1 MPTFREENALYNT
14 LYDDENHGLE
24 IWKERQSRRRA
35 AYICRRVGLKISNEY
50 LDQLE
55 LKQIL
60 RIIREGLTVLEA
72 MESGDLGKFGVSPVS
87 RTKRDA

>member
-1 MPTFREENALYNT
+1 MYNT

-50 LDQLE
+50 LDQFE
-55 LKQIL
+55 LKQVL
-60 RIIREGLTVLEA
+60 RIIREGLAVLET
-72 MESGDLGKFGVSPVS
+72 MESRRLGRYSVRPVS
-87 RTKRDA
+87 RTKHDA